1 MRETWAWHPRAAMQR
16 HLSTAAQRTPRSSR
30 FGAPGEIRT
39 RDLEIRR
46 LLLYPAELQG
56 LTRRERVDKKTP
68 RSLWGPLAWG
78 E

>member
-1 MRETWAWHPRAAMQR
+1 MSESWAWHPRATMQR

-56 LTRRERVDKKTP
+56 LTRRERVNKKTP